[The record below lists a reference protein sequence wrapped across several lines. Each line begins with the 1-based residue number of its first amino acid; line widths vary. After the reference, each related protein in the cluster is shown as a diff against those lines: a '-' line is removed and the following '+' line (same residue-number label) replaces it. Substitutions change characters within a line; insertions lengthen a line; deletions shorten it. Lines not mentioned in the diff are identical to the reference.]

1 LVARRQQF
9 HRGLTLLALLGV
21 ILSVGLVTNASFFSQ
36 AVDRVILEQN
46 LAEFSRVTGRPPFS
60 TNVYVFPSQSNP
72 LALQDAENISAQI
85 GNALASEVG
94 LPLRH
99 IGLQVSSGTM
109 LLQPMPGSDL
119 YGEGRELLG
128 SVSIIYIADVA
139 SHMADRDIVAL
150 KNAEVLTGPDAKAF
164 NSFEQPDLIS
174 PSSLSEH
181 RLMNGRAELELPSL
195 SFAAITFQLT

>member
-1 LVARRQQF
+1 M
-9 HRGLTLLALLGV
+9 
-21 ILSVGLVTNASFFSQ
+21 SVGLVTNASFFSQ

-60 TNVYVFPSQSNP
+60 TNVYVVPSQSNP
-72 LALQDAENISAQI
+72 LALQDAENIISAQI

-139 SHMADRDIVAL
+139 NHMALDTGTSLDDSGASGDVTKATLL
-150 KNAEVLTGPDAKAF
+150 KDGSPVDMAK
-164 NSFEQPDLIS
+164 
-174 PSSLSEH
+174 
-181 RLMNGRAELELPSL
+181 RG
-195 SFAAITFQLT
+195 